1 MTNWFQGLF
10 GGGEET
16 DHESGEEADRG
27 SGEETDRRG
36 GEVWVW
42 DRIDEY
48 PFEHHSDASGRIKHL
63 IQNGDHDEV
72 EDLLLWCIEF
82 AEAEAEYLAAQ
93 DRDLDI
99 PAPWYY
105 EQLANV
111 YRLDD
116 RHEHEI
122 RILHRYIAICEE
134 LDQQPREE
142 LVERLEEARDI
153 AASR

>member
-1 MTNWFQGLF
+1 MMNWLQGLL
-10 GGGEET
+10 GGEEEAGR
-16 DHESGEEADRG
+16 DHRSE
-27 SGEETDRRG
+27 
-36 GEVWVW
+36 EVWVW

-48 PFEHHSDASGRIKHL
+48 PFDHHSDASGRIKHL
-63 IQNGDHDEV
+63 IQNGDHEEV
-72 EDLLLWCIEF
+72 EELLLWCIEF
-82 AEAEAEYLAAQ
+82 AEAEAEYLAGQ
-93 DRDLDI
+93 SGDLDL

-111 YRLDD
+111 YRMDE

-122 RILHRYIAICEE
+122 RILHRYIAVCEE
-134 LDQQPREE
+134 LEQEPREE